1 MPFQRRGAENLE
13 SVVNV
18 RLTAA
23 EKASL
28 QENAEMAS
36 LSVSEL
42 VRRRALGRPVLAKA
56 DQVVI
61 RELRRLGGLMKFVHV
76 ESNGAYS
83 DQTAAALRA
92 LGAYIERLSG
102 GRKKG

>member
-1 MPFQRRGAENLE
+1 MPFQRVGTENLGAI
-13 SVVNV
+13 VNV

-23 EKASL
+23 EKATL
-28 QENAEMAS
+28 REDAAMAS

-42 VRRRALGRPVLAKA
+42 VRRRALGRSVLAKA

-61 RELRRLGGLMKFVHV
+61 RELRRLGGLVKYLHV
-76 ESNGAYS
+76 ESHAAYS
-83 DQTAAALRA
+83 EQTAAALRA

-102 GRKKG
+102 GRQKS